1 MNLQKLESAKMIRK
15 VLLVLFLI
23 AISFII
29 IFFIF
34 KMYQLKKLEKMSSG
48 EVIDFITKD
57 DDEIK
62 ISIAVIKNGEV
73 TYQVYGR
80 NSKILDNTKYDYEIG
95 SISKTFVGLML
106 SKAIEENKI
115 DIKSSISEYLPLD
128 KEKYY
133 PTIERLITHTSG
145 YKSYY
150 FNKQMVSNFF
160 CQKNDFYGISKNE
173 ILNKVKTITLEDKDY
188 KFNYSNFG
196 ISIIGLIL
204 EEIYNEDFVTLMNDF
219 IVNDLKLKDTKAAA
233 GTGNLSGYWNWKEN
247 DGYIP
252 AGAIISNI
260 EEMAQYLKY
269 YMNDEDSY
277 ISNTYAEL
285 KTIDANHSAYEKMN
299 IRMDKIG
306 MTWVIDEK
314 NNIIWHNGGTSNFNS
329 YIAFN
334 KNKNIGVIVLGNIAP
349 AKKVPMTVLGTKLI
363 NELN

>member
-15 VLLVLFLI
+15 ILLVLFLI

-34 KMYQLKKLEKMSSG
+34 NMYQLKKLEKMSSG
-48 EVIDFITKD
+48 EVIDFI
-57 DDEIK
+57 
-62 ISIAVIKNGEV
+62 
-73 TYQVYGR
+73 
-80 NSKILDNTKYDYEIG
+80 TKYDYEIG

-128 KEKYY
+128 K
-133 PTIERLITHTSG
+133 
-145 YKSYY
+145 
-150 FNKQMVSNFF
+150 
-160 CQKNDFYGISKNE
+160 D
-173 ILNKVKTITLEDKDY
+173 
-188 KFNYSNFG
+188 FG
-196 ISIIGLIL
+196 ISVIGLIL

>member
-1 MNLQKLESAKMIRK
+1 MIRK
-15 VLLVLFLI
+15 ILLVLFLI

-29 IFFIF
+29 IFFIY
-34 KMYQLKKLEKMSSG
+34 KMYQLKKLEKMISG

-57 DDEIK
+57 
-62 ISIAVIKNGEV
+62 
-73 TYQVYGR
+73 
-80 NSKILDNTKYDYEIG
+80 
-95 SISKTFVGLML
+95 
-106 SKAIEENKI
+106 
-115 DIKSSISEYLPLD
+115 
-128 KEKYY
+128 
-133 PTIERLITHTSG
+133 
-145 YKSYY
+145 
-150 FNKQMVSNFF
+150 
-160 CQKNDFYGISKNE
+160 E
-173 ILNKVKTITLEDKDY
+173 ILNKIKTITLEDKDY

-196 ISIIGLIL
+196 ISVIGLIL
-204 EEIYNEDFVTLMNDF
+204 EEVYNRDFVTLMNDF
-219 IVNDLKLKDTKAAA
+219 IVNDLKFKDTKAAA
-233 GTGNLSGYWNWKEN
+233 GTGNLSGC
-247 DGYIP
+247 YIP

-285 KTIDANHSAYEKMN
+285 KTIDANHSTYEKMN

-334 KNKNIGVIVLGNIAP
+334 KNKNIGVILLGNIAP